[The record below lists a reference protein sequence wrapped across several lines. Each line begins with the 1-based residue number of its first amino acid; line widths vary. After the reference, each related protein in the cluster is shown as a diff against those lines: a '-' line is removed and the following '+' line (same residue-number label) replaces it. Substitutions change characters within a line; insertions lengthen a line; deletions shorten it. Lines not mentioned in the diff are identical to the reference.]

1 MEYFQIV
8 ILLVVILL
16 IVLLIYIFYKNKK
29 DSQLKDV
36 EVGTLTTIEGN
47 DNLVETTKDK
57 ESDDVIIFDI
67 NIDTVSE
74 NIFDSNKL
82 VEINDGKVISRV
94 NSLIPGLIQ
103 TGISVGNLVNS
114 TRDVYRVVLPA
125 GAKLANSKTMKGAFR
140 AIYHGANGIKGQAN
154 LVKDTTQKGIDIAA
168 NSVSSVM
175 NIASMVVGQYY
186 MSQINDELV
195 KISNKVSEIKNF
207 QDNEYK
213 SRVFS
218 LVMNV
223 KNIADFRVEI
233 LENNE
238 LRLSKINKL
247 ERLEEECT
255 KLLGQANLTLDS
267 YSKKTALTYEDYEKI
282 VGESQN
288 WFMYQNL
295 LLDTLYKISDLRYT
309 LSLGKESREQCVAIL
324 STYKKQVSDVQK
336 SLNNWH
342 NEMVKSL
349 NIDLDVNQRKRVG
362 IDKVIH
368 SPLNLIDEKYKY
380 RSIDENI
387 TKMIRGQSSKFEIQS
402 NYDTSELYNE
412 NVQIIS
418 KGGKLYYLPSGKDR
432 I

>member
-154 LVKDTTQKGIDIAA
+154 LVKDTTQKGIGIAA

-267 YSKKTALTYEDYEKI
+267 YSKKTALKYEDYEKI

>member
-1 MEYFQIV
+1 M
-8 ILLVVILL
+8 
-16 IVLLIYIFYKNKK
+16 
-29 DSQLKDV
+29 
-36 EVGTLTTIEGN
+36 
-47 DNLVETTKDK
+47 
-57 ESDDVIIFDI
+57 
-67 NIDTVSE
+67 
-74 NIFDSNKL
+74 
-82 VEINDGKVISRV
+82 
-94 NSLIPGLIQ
+94 P
-103 TGISVGNLVNS
+103 S

-125 GAKLANSKTMKGAFR
+125 RAKLANSKTMKGAFR

-267 YSKKTALTYEDYEKI
+267 YSKKTALKYEDYEKI

>member
-154 LVKDTTQKGIDIAA
+154 LVKDTTQKGIGIAA

-267 YSKKTALTYEDYEKI
+267 YSKKTALKYEDYEKI

-309 LSLGKESREQCVAIL
+309 LSLGKASREQCSDIL
-324 STYKKQVSDVQK
+324 SNYTKKASDTQEL
-336 SLNNWH
+336 LNNWH
-342 NEMVKSL
+342 DGMVKKFDINFDKNL
-349 NIDLDVNQRKRVG
+349 RKRVEFN
-362 IDKVIH
+362 KVIRH
-368 SPLNLIDEKYKY
+368 IPIINKKYKY
-380 RSIDENI
+380 CSIDENI
-387 TKMIRGQSSKFEIQS
+387 TKMIKTQSSKFEFEN

>member
-1 MEYFQIV
+1 MEYLQIG

-16 IVLLIYIFYKNKK
+16 LVLLIYIFYKNKK

-103 TGISVGNLVNS
+103 AGISVGNLVNS

-154 LVKDTTQKGIDIAA
+154 LVKDTTQKGIGIAA

-186 MSQINDELV
+186 MSQ
-195 KISNKVSEIKNF
+195 
-207 QDNEYK
+207 
-213 SRVFS
+213 
-218 LVMNV
+218 
-223 KNIADFRVEI
+223 
-233 LENNE
+233 
-238 LRLSKINKL
+238 
-247 ERLEEECT
+247 T
-255 KLLGQANLTLDS
+255 
-267 YSKKTALTYEDYEKI
+267 
-282 VGESQN
+282 
-288 WFMYQNL
+288 
-295 LLDTLYKISDLRYT
+295 
-309 LSLGKESREQCVAIL
+309 
-324 STYKKQVSDVQK
+324 
-336 SLNNWH
+336 
-342 NEMVKSL
+342 
-349 NIDLDVNQRKRVG
+349 
-362 IDKVIH
+362 
-368 SPLNLIDEKYKY
+368 
-380 RSIDENI
+380 
-387 TKMIRGQSSKFEIQS
+387 SKFEIQS

-412 NVQIIS
+412 DVQIIS

>member
-267 YSKKTALTYEDYEKI
+267 YSKKTALKYEDYEKI

>member
-154 LVKDTTQKGIDIAA
+154 LVKDTTQKGIGIAA

-175 NIASMVVGQYY
+175 NI
-186 MSQINDELV
+186 
-195 KISNKVSEIKNF
+195 
-207 QDNEYK
+207 
-213 SRVFS
+213 
-218 LVMNV
+218 
-223 KNIADFRVEI
+223 
-233 LENNE
+233 
-238 LRLSKINKL
+238 
-247 ERLEEECT
+247 
-255 KLLGQANLTLDS
+255 
-267 YSKKTALTYEDYEKI
+267 
-282 VGESQN
+282 
-288 WFMYQNL
+288 
-295 LLDTLYKISDLRYT
+295 
-309 LSLGKESREQCVAIL
+309 
-324 STYKKQVSDVQK
+324 
-336 SLNNWH
+336 
-342 NEMVKSL
+342 
-349 NIDLDVNQRKRVG
+349 
-362 IDKVIH
+362 
-368 SPLNLIDEKYKY
+368 
-380 RSIDENI
+380 
-387 TKMIRGQSSKFEIQS
+387 
-402 NYDTSELYNE
+402 
-412 NVQIIS
+412 
-418 KGGKLYYLPSGKDR
+418 
-432 I
+432 